1 MTAEETLSGGSK
13 SPSGKTPPLPSTSA
27 EFINTLAHYH
37 RAEILRMAGW
47 RDRIDRT
54 SNWAITVVA
63 AMISLSLSTP
73 EGHHGVLLF
82 GMLLVLL
89 LLWIEARRYRF
100 FDVYRA
106 RVRLLERHYFAEIFA
121 PAPDADPDWARIL
134 GEDLRR
140 PLFLITVSA
149 AMARRLRRNYIW
161 MFLILLLAWMLKISS
176 ARLPAQMEDGSVMQP
191 IIDVISNAALGP
203 LPGWTVIIAVAAFYS
218 WLVFATLRARKRPGE
233 LAYGD
238 VHV

>member
-1 MTAEETLSGGSK
+1 M
-13 SPSGKTPPLPSTSA
+13 PPLPATSA
-27 EFINTLAHYH
+27 EFVNTLAHYH

-63 AMISLSLSTP
+63 AMLSVSLSTP
-73 EGHHGVLLF
+73 ASHHGVLLF

-106 RVRLLERHYFAEIFA
+106 RVRMLERHYFAQILA
-121 PAPDADPDWARIL
+121 PAPDVDPEWARLL
-134 GEDLRR
+134 GEDLRK
-140 PLFLITVSA
+140 PHFLISRRSA
-149 AMARRLRRNYIW
+149 MSRRLRRNYIW
-161 MFLILLLAWMLKISS
+161 MFLILALAWMLKISS
-176 ARLPAQMEDGSVMQP
+176 ARLQEEGEGAGRMQSFT
-191 IIDVISNAALGP
+191 DALASAALGP
-203 LPGWTVIIAVAAFYS
+203 APGWLVVITVAAFYI
-218 WLVFATLRARKRPGE
+218 WLVHATFRSRGQAGE
-233 LAYGD
+233 LAHGD